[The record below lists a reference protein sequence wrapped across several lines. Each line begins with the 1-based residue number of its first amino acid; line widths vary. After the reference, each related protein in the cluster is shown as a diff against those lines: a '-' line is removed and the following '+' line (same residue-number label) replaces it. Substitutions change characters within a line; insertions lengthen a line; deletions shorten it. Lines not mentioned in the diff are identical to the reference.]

1 MSIEHTPVVIRLF
14 PTHPIELQKMFKETG
29 LCVMNTEIEAGLYM
43 VKIRPSKVKHKS
55 DLEKAFSKIQ
65 LVAEKHG
72 FSIKLKEMI
81 YDSSDVL

>member
-1 MSIEHTPVVIRLF
+1 
-14 PTHPIELQKMFKETG
+14 
-29 LCVMNTEIEAGLYM
+29 MNTEIEAGLYM